1 MGDNNMQYQ
10 NDSEQETTK
19 VKKYTKGF
27 YVVFALCICAIGIAG
42 WYTYAD
48 VKNYMSD
55 GKIPDT
61 AITSS
66 EPQNKQ
72 AEAKISGVKK
82 ATERATESISDPP
95 TQAETEPI
103 TEAPTQAVTEMLE
116 DKRVSPV
123 GDNKEVVSEFSGDN
137 FVYFDTLKD
146 WRLHRGTDYA
156 VRNGDKVY
164 SIARGTVTSVVKDE
178 LYGDGIEIEYADGI
192 TAAYY
197 GVEPGENIAS
207 GSVIEA
213 GETIGKAKEVP
224 CEKNLKHHIHLEI
237 TRDGQYINAESYLNN
252 QE

>member
-1 MGDNNMQYQ
+1 MSDNNMEYQ
-10 NDSEQETTK
+10 DNNEQQTTK

-48 VKNYMSD
+48 VKNYITDS
-55 GKIPDT
+55 KVPDT
-61 AITSS
+61 AITAS

-82 ATERATESISDPP
+82 ATEKVTETPTKP

-103 TEAPTQAVTEMLE
+103 TEEPTQAVTESVE
-116 DKRVSPV
+116 EKRVSPV

-156 VRNGDKVY
+156 VKNGDKVY
-164 SIARGTVTSVVKDE
+164 SIADGIVTSVVKDE
-178 LYGDGIEIEYADGI
+178 LYGGGIEIEYANGI
-192 TAAYY
+192 TAVYY

-207 GSVIEA
+207 GSVIKA
-213 GETIGKAKEVP
+213 GESIGKAKEVP
-224 CEKNLKHHIHLEI
+224 CEKNLKNHIHLEL
-237 TRDGQYINAESYLNN
+237 TKDGQYINAENYLNN

>member
-1 MGDNNMQYQ
+1 MNDNNMEYQ
-10 NDSEQETTK
+10 DNNKQQTTK

-48 VKNYMSD
+48 VKNYMTD
-55 GKIPDT
+55 NKVPDT

-72 AEAKISGVKK
+72 AEAKISGVTKT
-82 ATERATESISDPP
+82 TEKVTETPTKP
-95 TQAETEPI
+95 TQMETEPVTEEPTQSV
-103 TEAPTQAVTEMLE
+103 TEAVEE
-116 DKRVSPV
+116 KRVSPV
-123 GDNKEVVSEFSGDN
+123 GDNKEIVSEFSGDN

-156 VRNGDKVY
+156 VKNGEKVY
-164 SIARGTVTSVVKDE
+164 SIADGTVVSVVKDE

-192 TAAYY
+192 TGVYY
-197 GVEPGENIAS
+197 GVEAGENIAS
-207 GSVIEA
+207 GSVIKA
-213 GETIGKAKEVP
+213 GESIGKAKEVP
-224 CEKNLKHHIHLEI
+224 CEKKLKNHIHLELKK
-237 TRDGQYINAESYLNN
+237 DGQYINAEGYLNN